1 MPSITYWNRVEPR
14 PRSPHLQRSL
24 SAQIRDP
31 LWFLTRQWQFGEFQ
45 GEDAASPAYVQFAA
59 RFSPVNGWRPS
70 DGDAVFQP
78 FNNQAPLE
86 ALVETEPFT
95 PGVATAVELGQRFEA
110 LLAESELE
118 AQTREDLIRAFRD
131 AYRIVRPSDD
141 ALNAMQD
148 QELARFLRV
157 CAGRAID
164 GIVLYQVT
172 RVSLPNLPDIPRIDD
187 AAQQRILGRLIRQF
201 HDWVQAVFGDFPTKG
216 ALQPDRDGGYY
227 NRRYGPFPT
236 EDAPAWRPERLE
248 YGVQASAITPTGGR
262 TVFEAYAGRQGEYE
276 WYAFDQ
282 RPDPPGD
289 EAVQPAE
296 GIVETVTRSLLPI
309 NVRFRGMPNA
319 RWWHFESGATNFGN
333 IQVEPGEL
341 AKVVLI
347 DFMLVHSNDW
357 FIVPFAQKVGTLCRI
372 DALLVHDVFGDTT
385 VVDRADREAAPAT
398 GRWSMFSTAI
408 EGDEGA
414 LADFFILPPT
424 AVTTTLD
431 GEVLEEVRFLRDEMA
446 NMVWA
451 IEHTTENGV
460 GRPWSGHERAQ
471 ARPAEEPM
479 EGAEPIAPLKYNIQS
494 TVPEHWIPF
503 LPVLIDQAT
512 RDIALERAALLHRGE
527 GGEIR
532 PVGRVLQPTRLA
544 DPTIYRV
551 QEEEVT
557 RTGVR
562 VSRVVRRSRWLDGS
576 TRLWIARRK
585 TAGAGEGSS
594 GLRFDMAIPVRVG
607 EREE

>member
-59 RFSPVNGWRPS
+59 RFSPVNGWRAS
-70 DGDAVFQP
+70 DGYAVFQA
-78 FNNQAPLE
+78 FNNQTPLE

-95 PGVATAVELGQRFEA
+95 PDVATAVELGQRFES
-110 LLAESELE
+110 LLAGSDLE
-118 AQTREDLIRAFRD
+118 ERVRRDLIQSFRD
-131 AYRIVRPSDD
+131 AYRIVRPSFD
-141 ALNAMQD
+141 ALNAMPD

-164 GIVLYQVT
+164 GIALYRAVHNA
-172 RVSLPNLPDIPRIDD
+172 LPNLPDAPPIGDPAQSAVVRQL
-187 AAQQRILGRLIRQF
+187 AARF
-201 HDWVQAVFGDFPTKG
+201 HAWVQAVFGDLTV
-216 ALQPDRDGGYY
+216 D
-227 NRRYGPFPT
+227 
-236 EDAPAWRPERLE
+236 DAPAWRPERLE

-262 TVFEAYAGRQGEYE
+262 AVFNAYAGRQGEYE

-282 RPDPPGD
+282 RPGPDGD
-289 EAVQPAE
+289 EAGRPA
-296 GIVETVTRSLLPI
+296 VETVTRSLLPI

-319 RWWHFESGATNFGN
+319 RWWHFESGSTDFGG

-357 FIVPFAQKVGTLCRI
+357 FVVPFAQRVGTLCRI

-385 VVDRADREAAPAT
+385 VVDRADRGAASAT
-398 GRWSMFSTAI
+398 GHWSMFSTAI
-408 EGDEGA
+408 EGDEDA
-414 LADFFILPPT
+414 LADFFILSPT
-424 AVTTTLD
+424 AVASTLD

-471 ARPAEEPM
+471 AGPAEEPVA
-479 EGAEPIAPLKYNIQS
+479 GAEPIAPLKYSIQS

-527 GGEIR
+527 GGEVR

-544 DPTIYRV
+544 DRAIYRV
-551 QEEEVT
+551 REEEVT
-557 RTGVR
+557 RPGVR

-576 TRLWIARRK
+576 THLWIARKK

-594 GLRFDMAIPVRVG
+594 GLRFDMAIPFPAG